1 MTSGAQEKAGDANLF
16 DTAQKAICQKQW
28 AQAVDSLKKLEKN
41 FPKSDY
47 CCESLYW
54 LSYSMNKLGDSID
67 DMNSRLEQKQKA
79 VQNLGT
85 LFKNYPKCVWVKDA
99 TILRIEIAEYLIKNG
114 LG

>member
-1 MTSGAQEKAGDANLF
+1 
-16 DTAQKAICQKQW
+16 
-28 AQAVDSLKKLEKN
+28 
-41 FPKSDY
+41 
-47 CCESLYW
+47 
-54 LSYSMNKLGDSID
+54 MNKLGDSID